1 MEILYT
7 FSMGA
12 GIPIW
17 NTLLCKMML
26 HHTTNTAIITFENT
40 GISCESIDRET
51 GGNPVRSR
59 HCNSEPPDV
68 LSCH

>member
-17 NTLLCKMML
+17 NTML
-26 HHTTNTAIITFENT
+26 RKIILHRTENTAIITFENT